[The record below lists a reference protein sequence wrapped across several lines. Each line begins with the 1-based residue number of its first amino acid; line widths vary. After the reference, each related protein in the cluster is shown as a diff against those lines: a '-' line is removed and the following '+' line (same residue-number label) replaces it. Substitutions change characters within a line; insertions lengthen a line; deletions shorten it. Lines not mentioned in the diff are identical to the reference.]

1 MKVIELHMWVD
12 FTVVDEKR
20 REEIK
25 RILGAVGMGRRG
37 AVVVCAGGWGTR
49 IRWRGLVGEGRR
61 IVRSVVLPIVQSL
74 SQTLKK
80 EDTKGRGRERRRRRK
95 RKKGM

>member
-1 MKVIELHMWVD
+1 
-12 FTVVDEKR
+12 
-20 REEIK
+20 
-25 RILGAVGMGRRG
+25 MGRRG

-80 EDTKGRGRERRRRRK
+80 DTKGRGRERRRK